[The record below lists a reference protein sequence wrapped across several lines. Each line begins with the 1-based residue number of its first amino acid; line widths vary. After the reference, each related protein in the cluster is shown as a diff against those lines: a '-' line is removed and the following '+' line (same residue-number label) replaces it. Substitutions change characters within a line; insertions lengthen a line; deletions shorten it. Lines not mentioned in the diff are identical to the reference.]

1 MKKILSNLLIIICFC
16 SFCYFAYNI
25 YNYITDEKEQKKI
38 NDGII
43 DEAVKKVEQTDEDK
57 KNNDTDNNPLIID
70 FQTLKEKNSDIIAWL
85 YSEGTPINYPIV
97 QTTNNDYYLR
107 RLIDGTYNQAGTIFM
122 DYKNSN
128 DFSDPNTIIY
138 GHNMKNDSMFGSLT
152 KYENQNYY
160 DEHKEMFLYTENKK
174 FIIKIFAGFITSSES
189 DIYGYPK
196 TSNTNKKLIDNAI
209 KKSTFISDVDV
220 SCEDKII
227 TLSTCSYN
235 FENAR
240 YILLGVLKELE

>member
-16 SFCYFAYNI
+16 SFCYFGYNI
-25 YNYITDEKEQKKI
+25 YNYVTDEKEQQKI
-38 NDGII
+38 NEGII
-43 DEAVKKVEQTDEDK
+43 DEAVKKVEQ
-57 KNNDTDNNPLIID
+57 NNNEEEHSDMDNPLVID
-70 FQTLKEKNSDIIAWL
+70 FNALKEKNNDIIAWL

-128 DFSDPNTIIY
+128 DFSDFNTIIY

>member
-16 SFCYFAYNI
+16 SFCYFGYNI
-25 YNYITDEKEQKKI
+25 YNYMTDEKEQKKI
-38 NDGII
+38 NEGII
-43 DEAVKKVEQTDEDK
+43 DEAVKKVEQD
-57 KNNDTDNNPLIID
+57 NNEEENTKPNNNPLMID
-70 FQTLKEKNSDIIAWL
+70 FDTLKGKNSDIIAWL

-122 DYKNSN
+122 DCKNSG
-128 DFSDPNTIIY
+128 DFSDFNTIIY

-174 FIIKIFAGFITSSES
+174 FIIEIFAGFITSSES

>member
-1 MKKILSNLLIIICFC
+1 MKKILSNLLIIISFC

-43 DEAVKKVEQTDEDK
+43 DEAVKKVEKTDEDK

-152 KYENQNYY
+152 KYEEQNYY

-174 FIIKIFAGFITSSES
+174 FKIEICAGFIT
-189 DIYGYPK
+189 
-196 TSNTNKKLIDNAI
+196 
-209 KKSTFISDVDV
+209 
-220 SCEDKII
+220 
-227 TLSTCSYN
+227 
-235 FENAR
+235 
-240 YILLGVLKELE
+240 

>member
-16 SFCYFAYNI
+16 SFCYFGYNI
-25 YNYITDEKEQKKI
+25 YNYVTDEKEQQKI
-38 NDGII
+38 NEGII
-43 DEAVKKVEQTDEDK
+43 DEAVKKVEH
-57 KNNDTDNNPLIID
+57 DNSEEENENTSNPLVID
-70 FQTLKEKNSDIIAWL
+70 FDTLKEKNSDIIAWL

-128 DFSDPNTIIY
+128 DFSDFNTIIY